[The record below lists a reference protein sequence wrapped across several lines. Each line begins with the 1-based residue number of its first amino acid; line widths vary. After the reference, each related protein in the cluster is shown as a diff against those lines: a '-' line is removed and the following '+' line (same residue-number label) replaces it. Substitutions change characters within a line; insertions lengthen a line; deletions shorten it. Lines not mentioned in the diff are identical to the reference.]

1 MAGPAFNGPRAAEGN
16 RVVETDEEV
25 HPAGGRRRIAVQHQ
39 RRDCRAAAL
48 ERLTDAGRPVGLDK
62 DVVLDQRDE
71 LTGGQ
76 PDPAANPVATVG
88 SAGTVTTSTRWKP
101 SKAERSDLRSPIGQ
115 RDDHH
120 LDTGAHRLRPQMGDG
135 ACQLIE
141 PPRHREDRRQQRP
154 GSLDRVHRC
163 IVAELDLRGFKG
175 ICLAP
180 PEPLLELKAPSVCA
194 AVNARIGDRS
204 YREVIAGPEASW
216 LETDSTTMSFI
227 VRFFVAS
234 VVLLSALPASADT
247 LGIASGYNVFVFGNM
262 TLSNTDVEG
271 RAAVGGN
278 ATFSSFG
285 VGQSVAANAGQ
296 LNLVVGGNAGL
307 TNGQIFNGS
316 GRAASST
323 LTGVGLNTPG
333 ATFTNGPSPV
343 DFAAADVA
351 LTGLLRQPPGARN
364 HGLVRVAALG

>member
-1 MAGPAFNGPRAAEGN
+1 
-16 RVVETDEEV
+16 
-25 HPAGGRRRIAVQHQ
+25 
-39 RRDCRAAAL
+39 
-48 ERLTDAGRPVGLDK
+48 
-62 DVVLDQRDE
+62 
-71 LTGGQ
+71 
-76 PDPAANPVATVG
+76 
-88 SAGTVTTSTRWKP
+88 
-101 SKAERSDLRSPIGQ
+101 
-115 RDDHH
+115 
-120 LDTGAHRLRPQMGDG
+120 
-135 ACQLIE
+135 
-141 PPRHREDRRQQRP
+141 
-154 GSLDRVHRC
+154 
-163 IVAELDLRGFKG
+163 
-175 ICLAP
+175 
-180 PEPLLELKAPSVCA
+180 
-194 AVNARIGDRS
+194 
-204 YREVIAGPEASW
+204 
-216 LETDSTTMSFI
+216 MSFI

-316 GRAASST
+316 GHAATST

-333 ATFTNGPSPV
+333 AAFTNGGASPV

-351 LTGLLRQPPGARN
+351 LTGLSDSLQALGTTGSFLSQPWGEWDLTGAN
-364 HGLVRVAALG
+364 AALNVFSIDGSLLSTLNTFKIVAPTSSTIVINVSGAYASLANMGMFLNGSQNTDWSRVIWNFYDATAIKASSVGWGGSILAPDANIMFSNGQINGQVIANSINSTGEFHNVAFAGTLPDSRSDTTPVPEPTSIVLLGLGLSGLSVRGRRWLRRR